1 MPAGNGIDALDVRA
15 LATEEEAQ
23 WCARLMSTN
32 KPWTTLGRGY
42 EEALERMRDSS
53 RERYVARV
61 GGALA
66 GFLVLNLRG
75 AFVGYIQT
83 VCVAPEYRDRGIGT
97 KLIEFAER
105 RIFPEFP
112 NVFICVSSF
121 NYQAR
126 KLYEQLGYKM
136 VGALMD
142 YIVRGHSELLLR
154 KTTGP
159 FAEFRKEAAD
169 RTVPVAAGGRE
180 IGGETPR

>member
-1 MPAGNGIDALDVRA
+1 MLAGNGIDALDVRP

-32 KPWTTLGRGY
+32 EPWTTLGRGY
-42 EEALERMRDSS
+42 EEALERMRDPS
-53 RERYVARV
+53 RERFVARL
-61 GGALA
+61 GEALA

-83 VCVAPEYRDRGIGT
+83 ICVAPEFRDRGIGT
-97 KLIEFAER
+97 KLIDFAER

-154 KTTGP
+154 KTIGP
-159 FAEFRKEAAD
+159 FAEFRREPSE
-169 RTVPVAAGGRE
+169 RRVPVAAASRE
-180 IGGETPR
+180 IPGETPR

>member
-1 MPAGNGIDALDVRA
+1 MADS
-15 LATEEEAQ
+15 E
-23 WCARLMSTN
+23 
-32 KPWTTLGRGY
+32 PWRTLGRDY
-42 EEALERMRDSS
+42 ETSLRIVSDLVKEV
-53 RERYVARV
+53 YVAYV
-61 GGALA
+61 GDETEAVA
-66 GFLVLNLRG
+66 GFLILNTTG

-83 VCVAPEYRDRGIGT
+83 ICVAPEFRDRGIGT

-154 KTTGP
+154 KTIGP
-159 FAEFRKEAAD
+159 FAEFRRGAPD
-169 RTVPVAAGGRE
+169 RTVPVAAGRA
-180 IGGETPR
+180 IPGETPR